1 MLSIFLFQ
9 VFRRYRVRTDLL
21 WIFFFFEKCIFLRR
35 YLLKRTFLDMGQ
47 CVNLIMPGW
56 CPVDNAG
63 MHNRTNKLIEFQH
76 NHRLPHWIINI
87 FLTYNWSKRKLSVTY
102 TKTAIVST
110 HPISHIVA
118 SMTALWPLRLGP
130 LTLLYPPL
138 TVPFASCLFS
148 SLAGVWFSPCW
159 YIFTDDPARRLL
171 SVWNYISP
179 KFAGVFDM
187 TFNTTGE
194 DDQDWTNKW

>member
-1 MLSIFLFQ
+1 MIITKSSLVIRIPSRNNIFFQ
-9 VFRRYRVRTDLL
+9 VFRRYRVRTDL
-21 WIFFFFEKCIFLRR
+21 
-35 YLLKRTFLDMGQ
+35 
-47 CVNLIMPGW
+47 V
-56 CPVDNAG
+56 
-63 MHNRTNKLIEFQH
+63 HNRTNKLIEFQH
-76 NHRLPHWIINI
+76 NHRLSHWIINI
-87 FLTYNWSKRKLSVTY
+87 FLTYNGSKKKLSEKY

-118 SMTALWPLRLGP
+118 SMSALWSTLGS
-130 LTLLYPPL
+130 TFSA
-138 TVPFASCLFS
+138 VSSFDGAFRFLFVLITCW
-148 SLAGVWFSPCW
+148 SLIFPMLI
-159 YIFTDDPARRLL
+159 YIYRVINDPARRLL